1 MGQPD
6 LVSKVCETYRA
17 QRAMGGEAVEHP
29 LATLVRAPEYPDV
42 HDSNHASGVRAT
54 TPEEI
59 DEIFAA
65 CDAFFPAAVRHRK
78 FFVDVET
85 PQLFVARLA
94 HDSYTCDSVVQL
106 VLEGDLLATPPEAD
120 IREAV
125 CDEDWQAVSLLTRLD
140 HLDEAVREKR
150 EPLPKNVTTG
160 LVAARRGMSS
170 DMRMWIIRNDLEDC
184 GYFASWPGRNGV
196 GMVEWL
202 FTAPQQR
209 RRGFATALLAHA
221 VRDARERGAGAV
233 LIGASAAGDGVPR
246 RMYEALGFRPV
257 CLTHEF
263 TRQVK
268 G

>member
-1 MGQPD
+1 MGQLE
-6 LVSKVCETYRA
+6 LVAKVCETYRA

-29 LATLVRAPEYPDV
+29 LATLVRAPEHPDV
-42 HDSNHASGVRAT
+42 YDSNHASGVRAT
-54 TPEEI
+54 TPKEI

-65 CDAFFPAAVRHRK
+65 CDAFFPAAIRHRK
-78 FFVDVET
+78 FFADIET
-85 PQLFVARLA
+85 PQPFVARLA
-94 HDSYTCDSVVQL
+94 QDGYTCESVVQL
-106 VLEGDLLATPPEAD
+106 VLEGDLRATPPDAE

-125 CDEDWQAVSLLTRLD
+125 SDDDWQAVSLLTRLD
-140 HLDEAVREKR
+140 HLDGAVREKR
-150 EPLPKNVTTG
+150 EPFSKDVTLG

-170 DMRMWIIRNDLEDC
+170 DMRMWIIRNDAEDC

-202 FTAPQQR
+202 FMVPQQR
-209 RRGFATALLAHA
+209 RRGFATALVAHA
-221 VRDARERGAGAV
+221 VRDARARGAGAV

>member
-1 MGQPD
+1 MGQPE

-29 LATLVRAPEYPDV
+29 LATLVRMPEHPDV
-42 HDSNHASGVRAT
+42 YDSNHASGVRAT

-59 DEIFAA
+59 DEVFAA
-65 CDAFFPAAVRHRK
+65 CDAFFPAVVRHRK
-78 FFVDVET
+78 FFADVET
-85 PQLFVARLA
+85 PQIFVVRLA
-94 HDSYTCDSVVQL
+94 HDGYRCESVVQL
-106 VLEGDLLATPPEAD
+106 VLEGDLLVTPPEAE

-125 CDEDWQAVSLLTRLD
+125 SDDDWRAVSLLTRLD

-150 EPLPKNVTTG
+150 DPLSKHVTAG

-170 DMRMWIIRNDLEDC
+170 DMKMWIIRSDGEDC

-209 RRGFATALLAHA
+209 RRGFATALVAHA
-221 VRDARERGAGAV
+221 VGDARERGASAV
-233 LIGASAAGDGVPR
+233 LIGARAAGDGVPR

-257 CLTHEF
+257 CLTQEF
-263 TRQVK
+263 TRQLT